1 MRRLH
6 FDIIIKGDIQNIA
19 LAFQSLMTAERLK
32 INGCITYID
41 NTTAKIEAEGQET
54 NLDEFIKWCS
64 SGIFDAEGINVHVS
78 QNKYRNYTN
87 YTIKDIQKN
96 N

>member
-1 MRRLH
+1 MEKFH
-6 FDIIIKGDIQNIA
+6 YDIILKGEVKNIA
-19 LAFQSLMTAERLK
+19 LAFQSLMVAERLN
-32 INGCITYID
+32 IYGCIKYLD
-41 NTTAKIEAEGQET
+41 NNTAKIEAEGKKER
-54 NLDEFIKWCS
+54 LEEFIDWCKT
-64 SGIFDAEGINVHVS
+64 GIFDTEGINVHVS